1 MAGLTLADGTAW
13 GVRAGD
19 EGSHA
24 IVSRLT
30 EIMQLGHWASPDPQV
45 IVSVQA
51 EGAQR
56 SALPP
61 GADCGVAI
69 CPVLASRDADMLAV
83 QVMLVGSLIARQAEC
98 RGGLLLHGAL
108 AERDRCGVI
117 LAGPGGI
124 GKTTACRRLQ
134 PPWRSLCDDAT
145 LVVRDQGGTYWGHPW
160 PTWSNF
166 MWGGPGGS
174 WDVQH
179 AVPLRAIFF
188 LTQAQKDHLESVE
201 TAQAVCLLL
210 KSAEQTLRPM
220 MRGLGEDE
228 IRAHRLLR
236 FDNVCALARAVPCY
250 QLRLSHDGA
259 FWKQL
264 ECAIAES

>member
-1 MAGLTLADGTAW
+1 VQLEA
-13 GVRAGD
+13 
-19 EGSHA
+19 
-24 IVSRLT
+24 RLIKVVARVT
-30 EIMQLGHWASPDPQV
+30 EIMQLRPWPSHDPQV

-56 SALPP
+56 SGLQVAAH
-61 GADCGVAI
+61 GSVAI
-69 CPVLASRDADMLAV
+69 CPVRASSDADMVAV
-83 QVMLVGSLIARQAEC
+83 QLVRVGSLLVRQAEC
-98 RGGLLLHGAL
+98 RGGLLVHGAL
-108 AERDRCGVI
+108 VARDRFGVI
-117 LAGPGGI
+117 LAGPGGM

-166 MWGGPGGS
+166 LWGGPGGS
-174 WDVQH
+174 WDVQN

-188 LTQAQKDHLESVE
+188 LAQAQKDQAEPVE

-210 KSAEQTLRPM
+210 KSAEQTLSPM

-236 FDNVCALARAVPCY
+236 FDSICALARAVPCY
-250 QLRLSHDGA
+250 HLRLSHDGA
-259 FWKQL
+259 FWQQMD
-264 ECAIAES
+264 CAIAES